1 MTAFVTAI
9 AIGADG
15 VRRVVGLSAID
26 TETYAGWL
34 GFCRDLR
41 KRGISGVRCVTTDAH
56 EGLRRAIA
64 ECFPGAAWQ
73 RCIAHLERNVCSL
86 LKSKRH
92 RRAAGKI
99 MQAVFAESEPTSVR
113 AAYHAAI
120 DAIGGF
126 SGEAAELFEEAEAD
140 ALAYLDFPAEHRRR
154 IRTNNVQERMNREI
168 KRRTRAVQVFPSVE
182 SMIRL
187 VGAVMA
193 EADEDWSTRRCM
205 ATMDALEGALPPEPA
220 IDAEAKAKAERLVLV
235 AMEAAG
241 VATKAA

>member
-1 MTAFVTAI
+1 MT
-9 AIGADG
+9 
-15 VRRVVGLSAID
+15 S
-26 TETYAGWL
+26 
-34 GFCRDLR
+34 
-41 KRGISGVRCVTTDAH
+41 DAH

-73 RCIAHLERNVCSL
+73 RCIVHLERNVCSL
-86 LKSKRH
+86 FRSKR
-92 RRAAGKI
+92 RRKAAGKV
-99 MQAVFAESEPTSVR
+99 MQAVFAESDPASVR

-126 SGEAAELFEEAEAD
+126 SEEAAELLEEAEAD

-154 IRTNNVQERMNREI
+154 IRTNNVQERTNREI
-168 KRRTRAVQVFPSVE
+168 KRRTRVVQVFPSAE

-205 ATMDALEGALPPEPA
+205 ATMDALEAPLPPEPA
-220 IDAEAKAKAERLVLV
+220 IGAETRLRAERLVLV

-241 VATKAA
+241 VAPKAA